1 MESRNI
7 RNLLL
12 KKSYVIFLYEKYRI
26 FQRNVIIFSFFHL
39 MIKGYLGDEKKIH
52 FYKTSVVAG
61 ISIQIL
67 YVIVGNNISARN
79 TAWNENL
86 FVKFIGLC
94 TNIIPTQNL
103 EWIPLGLLIRI
114 RISKVYLY

>member
-1 MESRNI
+1 
-7 RNLLL
+7 
-12 KKSYVIFLYEKYRI
+12 
-26 FQRNVIIFSFFHL
+26 

-67 YVIVGNNISARN
+67 YVIVENNISARN

-94 TNIIPTQNL
+94 TNIIPTQNFQ
-103 EWIPLGLLIRI
+103 
-114 RISKVYLY
+114 